1 MKIPVNKKW
10 LKLITE
16 ICKDAPKKHLFM
28 CDIFVTCIVMAVLS
42 HKLVIQTIGVYVTR
56 QNSIQVKIL

>member
-16 ICKDAPKKHLFM
+16 ICKDAPKK
-28 CDIFVTCIVMAVLS
+28 
-42 HKLVIQTIGVYVTR
+42 LVNNEGKNHVCLYNYFTYIYVY
-56 QNSIQVKIL
+56 K